1 MPVTVVS
8 MSGRDDFRALGL
20 HLACIRGVTET
31 KVHLYH
37 AFFGDGISSGA
48 ARDQPDIR
56 RNTAPRIVQPIDR
69 KHDLRHS
76 NDSVAALVRIT
87 AGVRRPASGADNE
100 DADPLTLGHDLAAVT
115 RRLGDE
121 HVTLAARSRSMT
133 RRETGLL
140 NSSSG
145 VNRKVIGNFVR
156 RLACA
161 IRRNAST
168 ASMSPPFIS

>member
-121 HVTLAARSRSMT
+121 HVTLAAR
-133 RRETGLL
+133 
-140 NSSSG
+140 
-145 VNRKVIGNFVR
+145 
-156 RLACA
+156 LAFDDA
-161 IRRNAST
+161 T
-168 ASMSPPFIS
+168 